1 MGGAVLNNRTVSQET
16 CTAARN
22 VKQVRAAA
30 ITELGLRMNAL
41 NSANSSAVRSSCAVY
56 PLVQGLHSLLE

>member
-22 VKQVRAAA
+22 VKRVRAAA
-30 ITELGLRMNAL
+30 ITELGLRMNAV
-41 NSANSSAVRSSCAVY
+41 NSANSSAVRSMCAVN
-56 PLVQGLHSLLE
+56 PLVPQLYSSLE

>member
-1 MGGAVLNNRTVSQET
+1 MLNNRTVSQET

-22 VKQVRAAA
+22 VKRVRAAA

-41 NSANSSAVRSSCAVY
+41 NSANSSAVVSTCAVK
-56 PLVQGLHSLLE
+56 PLVPELHSPLE

>member
-1 MGGAVLNNRTVSQET
+1 MGGAALNNRTVSQET

-22 VKQVRAAA
+22 VKRVRAAA

-41 NSANSSAVRSSCAVY
+41 NSTNSSAVRSTCALN
-56 PLVQGLHSLLE
+56 PLVQELHSLLE